1 MIRRYSRF
9 TVPKWAKIT
18 LFSALAVLII
28 FLGCGI
34 YVYSTA
40 QNARTEGFEA
50 SEDFALENTDLETVD
65 QVTRFNGEHVYHV
78 VKGKQSDGED
88 AIAYVIKGDKDPEQ
102 IIYTTDNTADEQ
114 QVESSWQSACG
125 ADCEMDD
132 VRLGLYDDAPAW
144 EVTFRDEQD
153 RLGYSYYT
161 LDGTEQLESFAL
173 SNQYQ

>member
-28 FLGCGI
+28 VLGCGI

-40 QNARTEGFEA
+40 QNARTDGFEA
-50 SEDFALENTDLETVD
+50 SEEFVLENTDLDSADE
-65 QVTRFNGEHVYHV
+65 VTRFNGEHVYHV
-78 VKGKQSDGED
+78 VKGKQADGTE
-88 AIAYVIKGDKDPEQ
+88 AIAYVKKGEKDPEQ
-102 IIYTTDNTADEQ
+102 IIYTTDTADEQ
-114 QVESSWQSACG
+114 QAESSWQSACG

-132 VRLGLYDDAPAW
+132 ARLGLYDGSPAW
-144 EVTFRDEQD
+144 EVIYRDGQD

>member
-28 FLGCGI
+28 VLGCGI

-40 QNARTEGFEA
+40 QNARTEGLEA

-65 QVTRFNGEHVYHV
+65 EVTRFNGEHVYHV
-78 VKGKQSDGED
+78 VKGKQADGED
-88 AIAYVIKGDKDPEQ
+88 AIAYVKKSEKDPKQ
-102 IIYTTDNTADEQ
+102 IIYTTDTADEQ

-125 ADCEMDD
+125 TNCEMDD

-161 LDGTEQLESFAL
+161 LDGNEQLESFAL

>member
-18 LFSALAVLII
+18 IFSALAVLII
-28 FLGCGI
+28 VLGCGI

-50 SEDFALENTDLETVD
+50 SEDFALDNTDLETAD
-65 QVTRFNGEHVYHV
+65 EVTRFNGEHVHHV
-78 VKGKQSDGED
+78 VKGKQADGED
-88 AIAYVIKGDKDPEQ
+88 AIAYVKKGEKDPKQ
-102 IIYTTDNTADEQ
+102 IIYTTDTADEQ
-114 QVESSWQSACG
+114 QAETSWQSACG
-125 ADCEMDD
+125 ADCQLDD

-144 EVTFRDEQD
+144 EFTFRDGQD

-161 LDGTEQLESFAL
+161 LDGTEQLESYAL